1 MTCQLVAC
9 EDREVFIGGLKESPP
24 ASHSL
29 SLCSDLGADMLRTTP
44 LDFLTMLL
52 FIPELTSKFIKSKQR
67 CQVTWLE
74 DRNGV
79 TGWFRLGETSRV
91 FGPTSCSQLGQ
102 LGGQTRLLMAS
113 PGQGWK
119 NLQGQRLHN
128 ISGNLV
134 PLPDCHHEGN
144 FYFISSLN
152 LSCFT
157 LFSLYFIFPSCP
169 TSVNPAPSPRWSV
182 YRHWGLLLG
191 PTEAVCSRLKKPRFH
206 SFSW

>member
-1 MTCQLVAC
+1 MCFLYCLDFPCSDHAHIHAFLDNFSSMYNSIEGSFKQTSCLICLSPFLQTEERGMTCQLVAY

-79 TGWFRLGETSRV
+79 TG
-91 FGPTSCSQLGQ
+91 
-102 LGGQTRLLMAS
+102 
-113 PGQGWK
+113 
-119 NLQGQRLHN
+119 
-128 ISGNLV
+128 
-134 PLPDCHHEGN
+134 
-144 FYFISSLN
+144 
-152 LSCFT
+152 
-157 LFSLYFIFPSCP
+157 
-169 TSVNPAPSPRWSV
+169 
-182 YRHWGLLLG
+182 
-191 PTEAVCSRLKKPRFH
+191 
-206 SFSW
+206 